1 MSVAIGSLLANDQ
14 RLLDDLNLLPRD
26 FDEEASRASV
36 ATSTDQAPALGTASS
51 SVIVPSLS
59 ESSDISRSLQHGR
72 TGGIPW
78 FEEMVEGSRLGRLM
92 RARRGMGVSDDQ
104 STSIQWEFSEW
115 HDDGTSSF
123 VQQDS
128 DSSGHSRSKGKRKRG
143 GQAEVESEAPSK
155 RAE

>member
-1 MSVAIGSLLANDQ
+1 MSVAIGSLFAEDQ
-14 RLLDDLNLLPRD
+14 RVLDDLRLLPDD
-26 FDEEASRASV
+26 FDEEVPRADVS
-36 ATSTDQAPALGTASS
+36 APSDLAPISDTTPSS
-51 SVIVPSLS
+51 IIVPSLVGS
-59 ESSDISRSLQHGR
+59 PDISRSLQHGR

-92 RARRGMGVSDDQ
+92 HARRGMGVSDDQ

-115 HDDGTSSF
+115 HDDGTRDF

-128 DSSGHSRSKGKRKRG
+128 DSIGHSRGKRKRG
-143 GQAEVESEAPSK
+143 GQVEVGRKSPSK